1 MTPARRHFQA
11 VTAGAEAVRAAA
23 AAVTG
28 ATASAPLKDRMLAL
42 LQAHQLALKAI
53 KSRKLKIET
62 KRKFLPEYA
71 AYVDGVLAADAGGDD
86 LVMVMLLVWH
96 IDAGDYETALRIGA
110 YAVKHRL
117 ELPGTFKRDL
127 QATLVEEIAQA
138 VLEALAAGM
147 PPAGGAADALDQAID
162 LTEGADMPDE
172 VRAKAHK
179 ALGLLRRES
188 SPAAAVADL
197 RLALSF
203 DPGCGVKTEI
213 SKLERLL
220 ANMGA
225 TGDAGEPK
233 DPPPDPPSIVDI

>member
-11 VTAGAEAVRAAA
+11 VTAGVEAVRAAT

-28 ATASAPLKDRMLAL
+28 ATASVPLKDRMLAL
-42 LQAHQLALKAI
+42 LQAHQVNLKAI

-62 KRKFLPEYA
+62 KRRFLPEYA
-71 AYVDGVLAADAGGDD
+71 AYVEGVLAADAGGDD
-86 LVMVMLLVWH
+86 LVMVMLMVWH
-96 IDAGDYETALRIGA
+96 IDTGDYATALRIGA

-138 VLEALAAGM
+138 VLEALAAAI
-147 PPAGGAADALDQAID
+147 PPAAGAADALDQALDI
-162 LTEGADMPDE
+162 TEGADMPDE

-179 ALGLLRRES
+179 ALGLLRRDS

-197 RLALSF
+197 RLALTF

-213 SKLERLL
+213 ARLERQL
-220 ANMGA
+220 ANA
-225 TGDAGEPK
+225 T
-233 DPPPDPPSIVDI
+233 PPDPDAGTGPTE